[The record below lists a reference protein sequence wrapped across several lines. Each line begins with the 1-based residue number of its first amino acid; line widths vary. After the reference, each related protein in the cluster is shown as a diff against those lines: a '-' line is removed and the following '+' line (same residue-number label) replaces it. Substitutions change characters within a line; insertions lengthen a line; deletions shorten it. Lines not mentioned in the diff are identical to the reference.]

1 MPQPPFPALMFAAGF
16 GTRMKHLT
24 KDQPKPMIPVAGRPL
39 IDHTLDLVIDA
50 GCAPVAANLH
60 YKPDV
65 LQNHLS
71 DRDVICIVEHPQIL
85 ETGGGLRNALPH
97 LGAGPVITL
106 NTDAIWAGP
115 NPLALLIDAWDPEH
129 MDALLMTV
137 PLDHARGHTGQG
149 DFAADEIGRLSRG
162 AGAVYGGVQI
172 IKTDGLARVK
182 DHAFSL
188 NILWDTM
195 LAQGRVFGL
204 LYPGKWCDVGHPD
217 GITLAE
223 HLLDT
228 PHV

>member
-1 MPQPPFPALMFAAGF
+1 MPKPPFPALMFAAGF

-39 IDHTLDLVIDA
+39 IDHTLDLVRGA
-50 GCAPVAANLH
+50 GCRPVAANLH
-60 YKPDV
+60 YKPQV
-65 LQNHLS
+65 LQNHLA

-85 ETGGGLRNALPH
+85 ETGGGLRGALPH

-115 NPLALLIDAWDPEH
+115 NPLPLLIDAWNPDG

-137 PLDHARGHTGQG
+137 PLAHAKGHSGQG
-149 DFAADEIGRLSRG
+149 DFARDAAGRLTRG
-162 AGAVYGGVQI
+162 PGAVYGGVQI
-172 IKTDGLARVK
+172 IKTDALAHVTE
-182 DHAFSL
+182 DAFSL
-188 NILWDTM
+188 NVLWDKM

-204 LYPGKWCDVGHPD
+204 TYPGKWCDVGHPD

-223 HLLDT
+223 QMLDA
-228 PHV
+228 PDV